1 MMIVNNN
8 NIEQI
13 KRLIEQLKKERSLPV
28 KLYKNLLEKAYP
40 LLSSDD
46 DSIYNLGLSVICHV
60 AESRPKDKFIQQLL
74 YDCIVASRV
83 FLYSEMFEKV
93 EKDFKAN
100 ISTSFMDL
108 ISKEF
113 YTLDTET
120 VLTRDQKR
128 LFDDFQECGRLV
140 VSAPTSFGKSRI
152 ISEIIAHNSYRNIA
166 IILPTIALLNETYQ
180 KFKELEYLS
189 EYNFIIS
196 MAQPISLK
204 KNIFIL
210 TPEKMDMILDQH
222 PQLEIDFF
230 TMDEIYKIQDDS
242 ERSSIFTHCLYRLS
256 KKGADFYLI
265 GPYFDGFSKEF
276 LKQTGAVFRKYN
288 AEIVQKD
295 IIDIYSLPH
304 NESYTIEN
312 MTYKRRKDKDI
323 NLFNVLNSLKGQ
335 SLIYLGQRG
344 RVEGKAKKIAR
355 KREKKYNNELILY
368 IKENIHNEW
377 SLAEFLEKGVAF
389 HHSAI
394 PKHIQTEIV
403 EAFNNNGIDVL
414 VCTSTLTEGVNTSAK
429 NVIIYDN
436 YKGKSDSILNG
447 FDVKNIKG
455 RAGRFLSHFLGRV
468 ILLEK
473 VTEEKDREIIEFSY
487 YDNQELQTEA
497 TIQIDKE
504 DLVGKNLET
513 RNLAER
519 ELNRQNIPLH
529 IIKSNKFIPLFNQ
542 VQLINHFRR
551 NQHLLSTFRFTGSM
565 PNKNQLSSM
574 IGLCHQ
580 YLFNDR
586 DVNDRTISIGNLQRL
601 TNFYIYRS
609 PLIKDLIREQDGKH
623 IDTKVR
629 TTFYLISHYFEFA
642 LPRYLTIFENLF
654 NFVYEEK
661 TKRKEGISLKPL
673 ITKLEF
679 GYISKHQIAL
689 KEAGVPVNI
698 ISKISDRF
706 TDCENINEIRAKV
719 NLDNRVLQGL
729 SEFEVKILK
738 RYI

>member
-1 MMIVNNN
+1 MRVNNDNYVLIN
-8 NIEQI
+8 N
-13 KRLIEQLKKERSLPV
+13 LIEQLKKEK
-28 KLYKNLLEKAYP
+28 KLTFKQYKILLEKAYP
-40 LLSSDD
+40 LLSSKEDN
-46 DSIYNLGLSVICHV
+46 IYNLGLSVICHV
-60 AESRPKDKFIQQLL
+60 AESKPKDTFIQQLL

-83 FLYSEMFEKV
+83 FLYSDMYEKM
-93 EKDFKAN
+93 EKDFKEN

-108 ISKEF
+108 LSKEF

-128 LFDDFQECGRLV
+128 LFDDFQAHRRLV

-152 ISEIIAHNSYRNIA
+152 ISEIIAHNTYRNIA
-166 IILPTIALLNETYQ
+166 IILPTIALLNETYH
-180 KFKELEYLS
+180 KFKGYDYLFD
-189 EYNFIIS
+189 YNFIIS
-196 MAQPISLK
+196 MAQPVTEE

-210 TPEKMDMILDQH
+210 TPEKMDMILDQY
-222 PQLEIDFF
+222 PNLEIDFF

-242 ERSSIFTHCLYRLS
+242 DRSPIFTHCLYRLT
-256 KKGADFYLI
+256 KKRADFYLI

-295 IIDIYSLPH
+295 TIDIHSLPY

-312 MTYKRRKDKDI
+312 MTFKRRKDKDI
-323 NLFNVLNSLKGQ
+323 NLFNVLKSLNGQ
-335 SLIYLGQRG
+335 SLVYLGQRG
-344 RVEGKAKKIAR
+344 RVEGKAKKISQSRDR
-355 KREKKYNNELILY
+355 KYDTDLISY
-368 IKENIHNEW
+368 IKENIHSEW

-403 EAFNNNGIDVL
+403 EAFNNDRIDVL

-436 YKGKSDSILNG
+436 FKGKSDSFLSG

-473 VTEEKDREIIEFSY
+473 VTEEKDKGTIEFSY
-487 YDNQELQTEA
+487 YDNEELETEA

-504 DLVGKNLET
+504 DLVGKNLER
-513 RNLAER
+513 RNIAES
-519 ELNRQNIPLH
+519 ELNRQKIPFH
-529 IIKSNKFIPLFNQ
+529 IIKANKFIPVYNQ
-542 VQLINHFRR
+542 VQFINYLR
-551 NQHLLSTFRFTGSM
+551 NNQLLLSTMIFKGSL
-565 PNKNQLSSM
+565 PNKSQLSTM
-574 IGLCHQ
+574 VGLCHQ

-586 DVNDRTISIGNLQRL
+586 DATDRTISIGNLQRL

-609 PLIKDLIREQDGKH
+609 PLIKELIREQDGKQ

-661 TKRKEGISLKPL
+661 YKRKEGINLKPL

-706 TDCENINEIRAKV
+706 TDCENIDDIRLKISLDAK
-719 NLDNRVLQGL
+719 VLQGL
-729 SEFEVKILK
+729 SSFEIKILK
-738 RYI
+738 KYI

>member
-1 MMIVNNN
+1 MKVNKDSILLVEN
-8 NIEQI
+8 
-13 KRLIEQLKKERSLPV
+13 LIEQLKKENTLTFKQY
-28 KLYKNLLEKAYP
+28 KLLLERAYP
-40 LLSSDD
+40 LLSSKDD
-46 DSIYNLGLSVICHV
+46 HGYNVGLSVICHV
-60 AESRPKDKFIQQLL
+60 AESKPVDPFIQQLL
-74 YDCIVASRV
+74 YDCIIASRV
-83 FLYSEMFEKV
+83 FLYSEMYEKLD
-93 EKDFKAN
+93 ESFSGN
-100 ISTSFMDL
+100 ISTSFMDF

-128 LFDDFQECGRLV
+128 LFDDFQNHRRMI

-152 ISEIIAHNSYRNIA
+152 ISEIIAQNSYQNIA
-166 IILPTIALLNETYQ
+166 IILPTIALLNETYH
-180 KFKELEYLS
+180 KFKVYEYLS
-189 EYNFIIS
+189 DYNYVIS
-196 MAQPISLK
+196 MSQPISDG

-210 TPEKMDMILDQH
+210 TPEKMDMILDQYPH
-222 PQLEIDFF
+222 LPIDFF
-230 TMDEIYKIQDDS
+230 TMDEIYKIQDNDD
-242 ERSSIFTHCLYRLS
+242 RGPIFTHCLYRLT
-256 KKGADFYLI
+256 KKRADFYLI

-295 IIDIYSLPH
+295 TIDIHSLQH

-312 MTYKRRKDKDI
+312 MTFKRRKDKDI
-323 NLFNVLNSLKGQ
+323 NLFNVLQSLKGQ

-344 RVEGKAKKIAR
+344 RVEGKAKKIAKTR
-355 KREKKYNNELILY
+355 TKNYDIELIAY
-368 IKENIHNEW
+368 IRENVHSQW

-403 EAFNNNGIDVL
+403 EEFNNEKIDIL

-436 YKGKSDSILNG
+436 YKGKSDSFLSG

-455 RAGRFLSHFLGRV
+455 RAGRFLAHFLGRV

-473 VTEEKDREIIEFSY
+473 VTEEKDKGIIEFSY
-487 YDNQELQTEA
+487 YDNDQLGTEE

-504 DLVGKNLET
+504 DLGGENLVK
-513 RNLAER
+513 RNLAES
-519 ELNRQNIPLH
+519 ELNLQKIPLY
-529 IIKSNKFIPLFNQ
+529 IIKANKFIPVSNQ
-542 VQLINHFRR
+542 VLLINYLRA
-551 NQHLLSTFRFTGSM
+551 NPQILSELQFKGSM
-565 PNKNQLSSM
+565 PNKIQLSAM
-574 IGLCHQ
+574 IGICQ
-580 YLFNDR
+580 QFLFSNRDATDR
-586 DVNDRTISIGNLQRL
+586 IITIGNLKRL
-601 TNFYIYRS
+601 TNFYIFRS
-609 PLIKDLIREQDGKH
+609 PLIKDLIQEQDGKH

-629 TTFYLISHYFEFA
+629 TTFYLISHYFEFS

-654 NFVYEEK
+654 NFVFEERK
-661 TKRKEGISLKPL
+661 KRKEGINLKSI

-706 TDCENINEIRAKV
+706 TDCENIDDIRVKIYL
-719 NLDNRVLQGL
+719 NSGILHGL
-729 SEFEVKILK
+729 SPFEFKILK
-738 RYI
+738 KYI